1 MFLGPE
7 GLEQLRNAFVIIVG
21 VGGVGSHA
29 AAALARSGV
38 SQLRLIDFD
47 QVTLSSLNR
56 HAVATLAD
64 VGIPKV
70 QCLQRRLM
78 AIAPWVRFDLRGEK
92 FEGKVAPSL
101 LEGWGGEGGQ
111 KPDFVI
117 DAIDNIESK
126 VELLKY
132 CHDHDIPVIS
142 SMGAGTKSDPT
153 RIMVGDIGTST
164 DDGLSRATRR
174 RLKLLGVTAGIPV
187 VYSTEKMGEG
197 KAVLLPVA
205 EEEVQK
211 GQVGD
216 LGPLPDFRVRI
227 LPVLGTMPAVFG
239 YTLANHIILK
249 ITGKSTT
256 SPPPPPKSPSANT
269 PPGYPL
275 DYVAGKARNKMY
287 DGMLAHLQST
297 EEKVARA
304 TTPGLGDTTVI
315 GLKVPVTPGDISY
328 LLEEVY
334 VGKSIVT
341 GVPTKLVLIRWK
353 RPAES
358 SMLTIEAQ
366 NSSKLRLH
374 DLVCMTKD
382 EAARHLKE
390 VLQEGKPLEDL
401 YGRDVVEV
409 VEAKQREIEVDER
422 HRGLPTFR

>member
-1 MFLGPE
+1 M
-7 GLEQLRNAFVIIVG
+7 
-21 VGGVGSHA
+21 
-29 AAALARSGV
+29 
-38 SQLRLIDFD
+38 
-47 QVTLSSLNR
+47 TLSSLNR

-70 QCLQRRLM
+70 QCLQRRLV
-78 AIAPWVRFDLRGEK
+78 AITPWVRFDVRGEK

-205 EEEVQK
+205 EEEFQK

-256 SPPPPPKSPSANT
+256 TPPPPKSPSANT

-382 EAARHLKE
+382 EATRHLKE

-401 YGRDVVEV
+401 YSRDVVEV

>member
-132 CHDHDIPVIS
+132 CHDHDIPIIS

-382 EAARHLKE
+382 EATRHLKE

>member
-1 MFLGPE
+1 M
-7 GLEQLRNAFVIIVG
+7 
-21 VGGVGSHA
+21 
-29 AAALARSGV
+29 
-38 SQLRLIDFD
+38 
-47 QVTLSSLNR
+47 TLSSLNR

-70 QCLQRRLM
+70 QCLQRRLV
-78 AIAPWVRFDLRGEK
+78 AITPWVRFDLRGEK

-132 CHDHDIPVIS
+132 CHDHDIPVVS

-205 EEEVQK
+205 EEEFQK

-256 SPPPPPKSPSANT
+256 RPPPPPKSPSANT

-382 EAARHLKE
+382 EATRHLKE

-401 YGRDVVEV
+401 YSRDVVEV